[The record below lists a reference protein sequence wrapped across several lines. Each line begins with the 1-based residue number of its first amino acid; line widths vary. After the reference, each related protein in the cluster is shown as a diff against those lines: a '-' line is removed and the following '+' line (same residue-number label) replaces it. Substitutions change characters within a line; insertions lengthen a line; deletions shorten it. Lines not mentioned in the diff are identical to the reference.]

1 MIYKPEGRRF
11 YFVKFKT
18 GGRTIQ
24 KRTKATSAKAAR
36 SIEAALKVEIEKGN
50 FGILKP
56 KPPVTLADFLK
67 KDFLPFNT
75 TRFAAK
81 PKSREYYEYGAQ
93 QLQKSTDIAR
103 LRLDEITSQHA
114 TGFAA
119 KHAEYSP
126 STVNCSLR
134 TLRRA
139 LNLAETWGKLTK
151 APDIELVRGEHQRD
165 RVVTDAEF
173 AAYLAVCRQPWQ
185 DAVTILYGTGMRPGE
200 VYALRWESLLL
211 NEGGGLIQITIGKTK
226 AARRVLPMVP
236 EVHRVLAARKEAQRK
251 ARKEAQGKP
260 ETGWVFPSAAA
271 CGHFDENSAKNQH
284 LAALRVLKALH
295 KAHKEHDSPE
305 SIAKAVG
312 VEAQFVREHASVIK
326 AGVKAFPP
334 YTVRHTALTR
344 LAAAGCDSFTLAKIA
359 GHSSI
364 TITQRYCHPQAE
376 AIERAFA
383 KLPGAALVS

>member
-1 MIYKPEGRRF
+1 MIFKPEGRN
-11 YFVKFKT
+11 YYSIKFKT

-36 SIEAALKVEIEKGN
+36 SIEASIRTEIEKGN

-56 KPPVTLADFLK
+56 KPPTTLADFLK

-81 PKSREYYEYGAQ
+81 PKSREYYEYGVQ
-93 QLQKSTDIAR
+93 QLLKSADLSR

-119 KHAEYSP
+119 KHSQYSP

-151 APDIELVRGEHQRD
+151 APDIELVRGELQRD
-165 RVVTDAEF
+165 RVVTEAEF
-173 AAYLAVCRQPWQ
+173 AAYLALCRQPWK
-185 DAVTILYGTGMRPGE
+185 DVVTVLYGTACRPGE
-200 VYALRWESLLL
+200 AYTLRWEAVLL
-211 NEGGGLIQITIGKTK
+211 NGTGGMIQVTDGKTK

-236 EVHRVLAARKEAQRK
+236 EVYTMLRRRSE
-251 ARKEAQGKP
+251 EQGRP
-260 ETGWVFPSAAA
+260 ITGWVFPSGSA

-295 KAHKEHDSPE
+295 KARKEQEAPE
-305 SIAKAVG
+305 LVAKKAG
-312 VEAQFVREHASVIK
+312 VTVEFAREHAAVIK
-326 AGVKAFPP
+326 AGVKSFPP
-334 YTVRHTALTR
+334 YTIRHTALTR

-383 KLPGAALVS
+383 KLPGTALVS

>member
-11 YFVKFKT
+11 YFIKFKT

-36 SIEAALKVEIEKGN
+36 SIEASIRTEIEKGN

-56 KPPVTLADFLK
+56 KPATTLADFLK
-67 KDFLPFNT
+67 KDFLPFNE

-81 PKSREYYEYGAQ
+81 PKSREYYEYGVQ
-93 QLQKSTDIAR
+93 RLLKSADIAR

-119 KHAEYSP
+119 KHREYSP

-139 LNLAETWGKLTK
+139 LNLAETWGKLAK
-151 APDIELVRGEHQRD
+151 APDIELVRGELQRD
-165 RVVTDAEF
+165 RVVAEAEF
-173 AAYLAVCRQPWQ
+173 AAYLALCRQPWK
-185 DAVTILYGTGMRPGE
+185 DVVTVLYGTAMRPGE
-200 VYALRWESLLL
+200 VYGLRWEAVFL
-211 NEGGGLIQITIGKTK
+211 NGTGGLIQIIGGKTK

-236 EVHRVLAARKEAQRK
+236 EVYRTLLG
-251 ARKEAQGKP
+251 RKEAQGGP
-260 ETGWVFPSAAA
+260 ETGWVFPSSSAS
-271 CGHFDENSAKNQH
+271 GHFDENSAKNQH
-284 LAALRVLKALH
+284 LAALRVLQVLH
-295 KAHKEHDSPE
+295 KAQKEPDSPE
-305 SIAKAVG
+305 SIAKKGG
-312 VEAQFVREHASVIK
+312 VTVEFAREHAAVIK

-334 YTVRHTALTR
+334 YTLRHTALTR

-383 KLPGAALVS
+383 KLQGTASVS